1 MHEEMN
7 QGARFDDTDDEENE
21 ENNDNLV
28 LADYNGDDLPRI
40 EWNMNDPELSE
51 GTVFGMIQDRRN
63 ALTTY
68 CILTMNYYD
77 FIKSEPTM
85 HPLCSGAAWF
95 RYYEQLCILDYCV
108 KFVNFT

>member
-51 GTVFGMIQDRRN
+51 DTVFGMIQD
-63 ALTTY
+63 
-68 CILTMNYYD
+68 
-77 FIKSEPTM
+77 
-85 HPLCSGAAWF
+85 
-95 RYYEQLCILDYCV
+95 
-108 KFVNFT
+108 